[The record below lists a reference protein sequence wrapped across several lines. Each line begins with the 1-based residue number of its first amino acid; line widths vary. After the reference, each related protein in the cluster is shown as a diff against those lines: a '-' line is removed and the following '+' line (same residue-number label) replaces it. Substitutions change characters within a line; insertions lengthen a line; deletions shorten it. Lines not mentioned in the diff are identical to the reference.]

1 MRNTH
6 LRTAHLPL
14 ITCLLLL
21 AVTGCSNGADSS
33 PTEKTDAGPVALRR
47 LTAEQFSRSIRDV
60 LGDHITVPSRIDP
73 DDRRDGLLAVGATFA
88 GVTPSGFEKYEAAA
102 NAVAEQAL
110 DTEHRADLV
119 HCQPA
124 SATTGDEECATA
136 FIERVGRRLLRRSLT
151 GEELDARVA
160 IASEA
165 ANALGDFYAGLEI
178 ALASILVSPDFLF
191 RIEEAE
197 PDPSDPS
204 TMRLT
209 SVAMASRL
217 SYLLW
222 NTTPDDDLIA
232 AGESGDLVD
241 DDRLAEQV
249 ERLLSSPKL
258 EIGIRSIFSDL
269 YEIRGELD
277 LLSSLSERF
286 AESAYSVRELM
297 RELVLSDGFRTTSGP
312 RVAEE
317 AGDES

>member
-1 MRNTH
+1 M
-6 LRTAHLPL
+6 
-14 ITCLLLL
+14 
-21 AVTGCSNGADSS
+21 
-33 PTEKTDAGPVALRR
+33 
-47 LTAEQFSRSIRDV
+47 
-60 LGDHITVPSRIDP
+60 
-73 DDRRDGLLAVGATFA
+73 
-88 GVTPSGFEKYEAAA
+88 
-102 NAVAEQAL
+102 
-110 DTEHRADLV
+110 
-119 HCQPA
+119 
-124 SATTGDEECATA
+124 
-136 FIERVGRRLLRRSLT
+136 
-151 GEELDARVA
+151 
-160 IASEA
+160 
-165 ANALGDFYAGLEI
+165 
-178 ALASILVSPDFLF
+178 VSPDFLF